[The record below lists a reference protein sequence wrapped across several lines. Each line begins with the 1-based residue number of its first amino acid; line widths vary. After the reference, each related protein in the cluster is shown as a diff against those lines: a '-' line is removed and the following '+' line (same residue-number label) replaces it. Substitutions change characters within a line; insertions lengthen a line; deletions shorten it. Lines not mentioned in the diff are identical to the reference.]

1 MPCRLSKE
9 EIVAL
14 RVLGGKN
21 MKRTEIAAT
30 LGVSEGTVRYHLKR
44 QAEKAIDG
52 RQNKTQ
58 KAEAYSEV
66 ISHWVESF
74 SGNERPVNVQE
85 LHEHLETEHG
95 YSGSY
100 KSVLRYIRRHYP
112 RPRMRTYR
120 RVETPAG
127 AQSQTDWAEY
137 PRVAVGGDYEA
148 LSAFIMCLSHSRMM
162 AVIWRSSKD
171 QLSWLESHNE
181 AYARLGG
188 VAVVN
193 RVDNVKTAICHGAG
207 SWGEINQVYRSYA
220 QTVGFHIDACQPR
233 SPQAKGKVEA
243 KVHLSR
249 LRINPVR
256 HHFDGVEELQHWT
269 DKRIKRWSEQAIC
282 PATGKTIVESWE
294 DELSFL
300 REVDRYPQP
309 FDVVVSRPVGKDCMV
324 NFEGRSYS
332 VPFQYAGQRVEVR
345 GCADTVQIWA
355 DGTLQRH
362 YPRHSRERLLIDPSC
377 YAGEATDRVIPPAPL
392 GRMGNKLQELISM
405 PVEHRPLDLYE
416 SLMEVAR

>member
-14 RVLGGKN
+14 RVLGDKN
-21 MKRTEIAAT
+21 MKKTEIAAT

-44 QAEKAIDG
+44 QAEKAVDG

-58 KAEAYSEV
+58 KAEAYAEV
-66 ISHWVESF
+66 ITHWVESQ

-127 AQSQTDWAEY
+127 AQTQTDWGEFSH
-137 PRVAVGGDYEA
+137 VAVGGNYEA
-148 LSAFIMCLSHSRMM
+148 LSAFVMCLSHSRMM
-162 AVIWRSSKD
+162 AVIWRNSKD

-181 AYARLGG
+181 AYSRLGG
-188 VAVVN
+188 VAAVN
-193 RVDNVKTAICHGAG
+193 RIDNVKTAISHGAG
-207 SWGEINQVYRSYA
+207 SWGEINQVYRTYA
-220 QTVGFHIDACQPR
+220 QSMGFHIDACQPR
-233 SPQAKGKVEA
+233 APEAKGKVEA

-249 LRINPVR
+249 LRVNPSR
-256 HHFDGVEELQHWT
+256 HHFDGIEELQQWT
-269 DKRIKRWSEQAIC
+269 DERVKRWSEQAIC
-282 PATGKTIVESWE
+282 PATGKTVVASWE
-294 DELSFL
+294 DEITFL

-332 VPFQYAGQRVEVR
+332 VPFQYASQRVEVR
-345 GCADTVQIWA
+345 GCADRVQIWA
-355 DGTLQRH
+355 DGALQCH
-362 YPRHSRERLLIDPSC
+362 YPRHSRERVLIDPSC
-377 YAGEATDRVIPPAPL
+377 FTGEATDRVIPPPPL
-392 GRMGNKLQELISM
+392 GRMGSKLQELISM

-416 SLMEVAR
+416 SLLEVAR

>member
-1 MPCRLSKE
+1 M
-9 EIVAL
+9 AL

-52 RQNKTQ
+52 RQKKTQ
-58 KAEAYSEV
+58 KADAYSEV

-95 YSGSY
+95 YTGSY

-188 VAVVN
+188 VAAVN
-193 RVDNVKTAICHGAG
+193 RVDNVKTAICYGAG
-207 SWGEINQVYRSYA
+207 SWGKINQVSRS
-220 QTVGFHIDACQPR
+220 
-233 SPQAKGKVEA
+233 
-243 KVHLSR
+243 
-249 LRINPVR
+249 
-256 HHFDGVEELQHWT
+256 
-269 DKRIKRWSEQAIC
+269 
-282 PATGKTIVESWE
+282 
-294 DELSFL
+294 LSFFGTNRIILPSEFLLFCFALSISYCIWSLTKYSSL
-300 REVDRYPQP
+300 RPKYLASFNPL
-309 FDVVVSRPVGKDCMV
+309 VGEI
-324 NFEGRSYS
+324 F
-332 VPFQYAGQRVEVR
+332 
-345 GCADTVQIWA
+345 
-355 DGTLQRH
+355 
-362 YPRHSRERLLIDPSC
+362 LLPLVISPS
-377 YAGEATDRVIPPAPL
+377 AVGV
-392 GRMGNKLQELISM
+392 M
-405 PVEHRPLDLYE
+405 PVAFDT
-416 SLMEVAR
+416 A